1 MGKLR
6 HNGTK
11 THVAKD
17 DTFVGGHE
25 IKQPK
30 QTNNMKIKII
40 EKKKKTDNE
49 RKIRSFITWSLQVRS
64 ELKFQEALNFQLA
77 L

>member
-30 QTNNMKIKII
+30 HTNNMKIKII
-40 EKKKKTDNE
+40 EKKKLTMKE
-49 RKIRSFITWSLQVRS
+49 K
-64 ELKFQEALNFQLA
+64 
-77 L
+77 